1 MYCSGGVYSVR
12 HGTAHYTQS
21 SVSKSKCGVKS
32 SVEKSE
38 CGVEPTIM
46 IGDSATV
53 IRVTQ

>member
-1 MYCSGGVYSVR
+1 MYSVR